1 MMFRNCRCGQ
11 GWVKARQH
19 NRPERGLAHHK
30 YKQTPQALEPRFG
43 LLQRRWQTQFQSLP
57 MQLHALVPAQR
68 VSGDPAAIHPFL
80 AEIGKDRRKSSEG
93 EIDTGAAALHLAV
106 RCASVQTVSL
116 LLSHRA
122 ISPNGVHP
130 SGSGT
135 TPLHLAASLGRV
147 DVVNLLLEQ
156 ENIDDSLKDAQGR
169 TCREVAR
176 GKEVVRAID
185 EPPSPSLLQ
194 LLDSP
199 RISFV
204 DLSYLDNDTSTSLL
218 HEAARRKDLRL
229 IELAVRAGA
238 DVFIRNRKG
247 KMAHETAGKDDR
259 VRVFLRRFANH
270 DKTLLPNPTPPSEP
284 PALKGYLNKYTNVAK
299 GYNTRWFVL
308 KDGVLSYYRH
318 QEDESIASRG
328 SISMKT
334 AILKPSERNKFEV
347 HSTPSRGHH
356 HHSKWYLRAN
366 HPVEAH
372 RWTEAIG
379 KSIEWAKQQG
389 ERGER
394 RRKSA
399 ESDSSVGIK
408 STYSKGGEDDEGED
422 LSSAAESDGQLPPHE
437 ANFELHGNAVAAQME
452 MSLKLL
458 SSSPPAVK
466 ESFGAV
472 SEMMTE
478 FCAMARERDEWWRK
492 QLRKERAR
500 QAVWEESLAMV
511 VKEGET
517 LEQELR
523 VRSRKRGSRVFAP
536 SIGTV
541 KRRPSFSRNGP
552 LLLEEP
558 ASPVTPQLPATPA
571 RTPVELPVASPK
583 VPIVV
588 ADDCLNALV
597 QDEADT
603 DEEDE
608 FFDAIESNNLP
619 NLVVHDGLAS
629 PSTSTI
635 LSMPIPVHIKMEP
648 YAGYANLRTKLTLS
662 DERPSTSLWSVLKHS
677 IGKDLTKI
685 SFYGNRDQPASISR
699 LRPIFVHCRLICRS

>member
-1 MMFRNCRCGQ
+1 MADSISESSNASEPLYQVRLL
-11 GWVKARQH
+11 AAL
-19 NRPERGLAHHK
+19 RG
-30 YKQTPQALEPRFG
+30 
-43 LLQRRWQTQFQSLP
+43 
-57 MQLHALVPAQR
+57 
-68 VSGDPAAIHPFL
+68 GDPAAIHPFL

-185 EPPSPSLLQ
+185 DSRSFLNASYRSLLRSYILSPLSEPPSPSLLQ

-408 STYSKGGEDDEGED
+408 STYSKGGGT
-422 LSSAAESDGQLPPHE
+422 LGKYPESIIGSTSQ
-437 ANFELHGNAVAAQME
+437 NAP
-452 MSLKLL
+452 
-458 SSSPPAVK
+458 PPA
-466 ESFGAV
+466 
-472 SEMMTE
+472 
-478 FCAMARERDEWWRK
+478 
-492 QLRKERAR
+492 
-500 QAVWEESLAMV
+500 EE
-511 VKEGET
+511 
-517 LEQELR
+517 
-523 VRSRKRGSRVFAP
+523 
-536 SIGTV
+536 
-541 KRRPSFSRNGP
+541 
-552 LLLEEP
+552 
-558 ASPVTPQLPATPA
+558 
-571 RTPVELPVASPK
+571 
-583 VPIVV
+583 
-588 ADDCLNALV
+588 
-597 QDEADT
+597 
-603 DEEDE
+603 
-608 FFDAIESNNLP
+608 
-619 NLVVHDGLAS
+619 
-629 PSTSTI
+629 
-635 LSMPIPVHIKMEP
+635 
-648 YAGYANLRTKLTLS
+648 
-662 DERPSTSLWSVLKHS
+662 
-677 IGKDLTKI
+677 
-685 SFYGNRDQPASISR
+685 
-699 LRPIFVHCRLICRS
+699 